1 MDLGK
6 GQNLSFGGK
15 KQNNR
20 GYKVFI
26 FLCRLP
32 HAGFTQLSDT
42 LLRSTLHFSEL
53 R

>member
-6 GQNLSFGGK
+6 GQNLSFGG

-42 LLRSTLHFSEL
+42 SLRSTLHFSEL